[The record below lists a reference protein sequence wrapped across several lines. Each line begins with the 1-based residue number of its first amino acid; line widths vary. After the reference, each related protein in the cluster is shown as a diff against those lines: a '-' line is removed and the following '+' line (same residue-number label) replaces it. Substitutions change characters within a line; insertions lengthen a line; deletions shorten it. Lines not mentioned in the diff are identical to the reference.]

1 MELLIIEEVILVL
14 VEIVDQLAQGV
25 PVAPVDHTLPL
36 LVTLV
41 LQLAQTALVDQ
52 ATPVAQAAPAAPV
65 ALVDL

>member
-1 MELLIIEEVILVL
+1 MELLLIEVIVVL

-36 LVTLV
+36 LVTLAP
-41 LQLAQTALVDQ
+41 QLAQTALVDQ
-52 ATPVAQAAPAAPV
+52 ATPVAQAAPAALV